1 MTVEPVQRWFFVH
14 MQKTAGTT
22 LYKRLHQAFPPEAIY
37 PTADDQR
44 VHPASLDVDLLR
56 RRFGERGGKL
66 RVITGHFPLCSTE
79 LLGVPFVTIT
89 VLRDP
94 VERTLSTLRRMRE
107 RDPVFRGKPLE
118 EIYADPIKFHCL
130 INNHMVKMLAITPD
144 EMTDG
149 ALTALE
155 FNATHLERA
164 KRNLTER
171 IDVWGVQEH
180 FEELCDELTR
190 RFGWDLG
197 PPRYTNRSQPHDIDD
212 GLRVRIAQ
220 DNELD
225 VELYRFALDL
235 RQQHGRALEP
245 TNKFD
250 PRQDQLP
257 GSELVARRPPLSQKL
272 AETHTRLAT
281 PR

>member
-22 LYKRLHQAFPPEAIY
+22 LYKRLQGALPPESIY
-37 PTADDQR
+37 PTSADQR
-44 VHPASLDVDLLR
+44 LHPASLDVDLLR
-56 RRFGERGGKL
+56 RRFDERGRTL
-66 RVITGHFPLCSTE
+66 HVITGHFPLCTTE

-107 RDPVFRGKPLE
+107 RDPVFRGMPLE

-130 INNHMVKMLAITPD
+130 IHNHMVKMLGITPD

-155 FNATHLERA
+155 FNPTHLERA

-180 FEELCDELTR
+180 FEALCEELTQ

-197 PPRYTNRSQPHDIDD
+197 PPRYTNRSQPHNVDD
-212 GLRVRIAQ
+212 GFRARIAQ
-220 DNELD
+220 DNQLD
-225 VELYRFALDL
+225 VELYRYALDL
-235 RQQHGRALEP
+235 RRQRSPAARPDGHLAQQRG
-245 TNKFD
+245 
-250 PRQDQLP
+250 
-257 GSELVARRPPLSQKL
+257 
-272 AETHTRLAT
+272 AESM
-281 PR
+281 